1 MARHSHTSKG
11 TPIGWI
17 AQLHRSEKLALA
29 ATVGGFGVDAFDYT
43 VYTFIIPTLM
53 TTWHL
58 SKSQAGLVA
67 TASLLSSAVG
77 GWLAGVLA
85 DRYGRVRMLQ
95 VTIVWFSI
103 FTVLNGFATS
113 YWPLLV
119 TRTMQG
125 LGFGGEWSVGSVLM
139 AEVIRPEHRGK
150 AVGIMQSSWAV
161 GWGVAAITYAAVYSY
176 LPEAL
181 AWRVLFWMGVLPGLL
196 IWRLC
201 RNLDEPP
208 LYVENR
214 RKVESG
220 KSQPTFLR
228 IFAHPVLRITLLAS
242 LLCMGMQGGY
252 YSVTTWLPTY
262 LRTVRNFSVTNAGAY
277 LVVTITGSFLGYVT
291 AALIIDRLGRRRTF
305 ILFAVAA
312 AASVAF
318 YMLLPVSDL
327 LLLLLGLPLGFAVSG
342 VFSGAGS
349 FLSELYPNEIRGFG
363 QGFSYNFGRA
373 AGSLFPTLIGFLSVR
388 MGLGKAIGIFA
399 VLAYGL
405 LVLSVLC
412 LPETKGK
419 DLSEGSF
426 VAG

>member
-1 MARHSHTSKG
+1 V
-11 TPIGWI
+11 
-17 AQLHRSEKLALA
+17 
-29 ATVGGFGVDAFDYT
+29 ATFGGFGVDAFDYT
-43 VYTFIIPTLM
+43 VYTFIIPTLI
-53 TTWHL
+53 TSWHL

-67 TASLLSSAVG
+67 TASLLSSALG

-95 VTIVWFSI
+95 VTIVWFSF
-103 FTVLNGFATS
+103 FTVLNGFTTS

-119 TRTMQG
+119 TRTFEG

-161 GWGVAAITYAAVYSY
+161 GWGFAAITYAGVYSF
-176 LPEAL
+176 LPEAI
-181 AWRVLFWMGVLPGLL
+181 AWRVLFWAGVLPGVLV
-196 IWRLC
+196 WRLC
-201 RNLDEPP
+201 RNLEEPP
-208 LYVENR
+208 VFVENR
-214 RKVESG
+214 RRVESG
-220 KSQPTFLR
+220 QTRPNFLR
-228 IFAHPVLRITLLAS
+228 IFAPSALRITVLAS
-242 LLCMGMQGGY
+242 ILCMGMQGGY

-262 LRTVRNFSVTNAGAY
+262 LRTVRNFSVSNAGGY
-277 LVVTITGSFLGYVT
+277 LVVVITGSFLGYVT

-312 AASVAF
+312 GAIVTL
-318 YMLLPVSDL
+318 YMLLPVSDR

-349 FLSELYPNEIRGFG
+349 FLSELYPNDIRGSG

-373 AGSLFPTLIGFLSVR
+373 AGSLFPTLIGFLSIR

-399 VLAYGL
+399 VLAYGV
-405 LVLSVLC
+405 LVVSALC

-419 DLSEGSF
+419 DLNE
-426 VAG
+426 